1 MDAGD
6 HRRLILQ
13 LRALG
18 GDEAQHHLL
27 LTADSGQGLEAAAA
41 GIVKFQIVGS
51 HVLTGQQ
58 GLGHAVISAGAGVGR
73 VEVAPA
79 DMGVDDQILRL
90 AFNGQIV
97 GSEHLLL
104 DGLQPLLVGIKD
116 QTGTGVYQHTP
127 AAIVKLQVAA
137 PGGIYVINDLAVA
150 RCQILHQLFNVG
162 VVFAGIF
169 HCKGHDHLLQK
180 LSGCGDRQLGHG
192 VLVFQ
197 RLDKPE
203 MLHKGMA
210 VHSHLSGE
218 VGIIKHCVLSME
230 RQPLLRAAV
239 AHTMK
244 APHEVEVPG
253 GTAEFAVG
261 NYVVSGALLLGNQL
275 TDRLI
280 LRCFQLIGSDLAVLK
295 VCPRL
300 LQSGRAKKAA
310 NVVIAKRGICF
321 VHGETLLPY
330 QKDRLIIGLELQQVK
345 IFFRVCR
352 KT

>member
-1 MDAGD
+1 
-6 HRRLILQ
+6 
-13 LRALG
+13 
-18 GDEAQHHLL
+18 
-27 LTADSGQGLEAAAA
+27 
-41 GIVKFQIVGS
+41 
-51 HVLTGQQ
+51 
-58 GLGHAVISAGAGVGR
+58 
-73 VEVAPA
+73 
-79 DMGVDDQILRL
+79 
-90 AFNGQIV
+90 
-97 GSEHLLL
+97 
-104 DGLQPLLVGIKD
+104 
-116 QTGTGVYQHTP
+116 
-127 AAIVKLQVAA
+127 
-137 PGGIYVINDLAVA
+137 
-150 RCQILHQLFNVG
+150 
-162 VVFAGIF
+162 
-169 HCKGHDHLLQK
+169 
-180 LSGCGDRQLGHG
+180 
-192 VLVFQ
+192 
-197 RLDKPE
+197 

-239 AHTMK
+239 AHAVK

-253 GTAEFAVG
+253 GTAEFTVG
-261 NYVVSGALLLGNQL
+261 NYVVSSALLLGNQL

-295 VCPRL
+295 VRPRL